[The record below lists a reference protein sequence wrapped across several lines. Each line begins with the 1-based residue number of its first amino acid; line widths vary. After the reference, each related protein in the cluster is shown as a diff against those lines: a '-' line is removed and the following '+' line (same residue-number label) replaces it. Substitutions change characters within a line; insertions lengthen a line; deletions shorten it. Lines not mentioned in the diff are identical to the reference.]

1 MLSAMHKL
9 DENKLDGNHHS
20 GNRLARA
27 GSGAVT
33 ADASGAPSTLPQ
45 LLEGRRLVVTGVA
58 TRSSIAFAVADLAQQ
73 LGAEVVLTSFG
84 RMRRLTERAAH
95 GLPRLPEIVELDVTE
110 QSDFTRLHAELSS
123 SGAGSTAWFT
133 RSPSRRRMRSA
144 GISLRRLRRARS
156 SRFARARTPCRRS
169 PPRSRH
175 SCPRGEALSAWTSTP
190 RVRGPVTTGWVSPRR
205 QLQSVSRY
213 LALELGGRG
222 IRVNLVSAGPLKTTA
237 ARGLPSFEHLAEA
250 WAKYAPLGWD
260 TRTPEVVAGSV
271 LLFAFRPRPRGDRR
285 DPPCRRRPARD
296 QRPRV
301 HSGVEVTLRTHP
313 LSLFCA
319 GDR

>member
-1 MLSAMHKL
+1 MLRAMHKL
-9 DENKLDGNHHS
+9 DENKLDGESELDGNHHAGNHHS
-20 GNRLARA
+20 GKQLARA

-110 QSDFTRLHAELSS
+110 QSDFTRLHAELELLWGRVDGVVHAIAFAPPDAIGGDFLATPPESAELTFRTS
-123 SGAGSTAWFT
+123 AYSLQALAAALAPLMPAGGSIVGLDFDATRAW
-133 RSPSRRRMRSA
+133 PGYNWMGVA
-144 GISLRRLRRARS
+144 KA
-156 SRFARARTPCRRS
+156 
-169 PPRSRH
+169 
-175 SCPRGEALSAWTSTP
+175 ALE
-190 RVRGPVTTGWVSPRR
+190 
-205 QLQSVSRY
+205 SVSRY

-271 LLFAFRPRPRGDRR
+271 CFLLSDLARGVTGEILHVDGGLHAISG
-285 DPPCRRRPARD
+285 PAST
-296 QRPRV
+296 P
-301 HSGVEVTLRTHP
+301 
-313 LSLFCA
+313 A
-319 GDR
+319 